1 MKKNRNIIFSVLAIL
16 IAWLFLDFGYGRV
29 LPYQLNTIVSFL
41 GFLLL
46 SSGLIF
52 FVISL
57 KKINAKTHTQK
68 IHTLNFE
75 KQSGK
80 WNKNLYDLCLS
91 NMKSVLSSK
100 YDHEAFGSWQI
111 ECENK
116 RLIYDGKDS
125 WLILQNRN
133 INDWNDQ
140 VMIKK
145 EELNES
151 NLLALIKSI

>member
-1 MKKNRNIIFSVLAIL
+1 MKKTRNIIFSILAI
-16 IAWLFLDFGYGRV
+16 IIGWLFLGFGYGSV
-29 LPYQLNTIVSFL
+29 LPYQLNTIVFLL

-46 SSGLIF
+46 PSGLIF
-52 FVISL
+52 LFISL
-57 KKINAKTHTQK
+57 KKLNAKTHSQK

-80 WNKNLYDLCLS
+80 WNNNLYDLCLS
-91 NMKSVLSSK
+91 NIKSVLSYK

-133 INDWNDQ
+133 INDWNDE
-140 VMIKK
+140 VIIKK
-145 EELNES
+145 KELNEY
-151 NLLALIKSI
+151 LIYLR